1 MPSRISITALWCYWV
16 LSVPS
21 VIAFV
26 AVPSRPT
33 TSYTTS
39 TSSLCETLKHLTH
52 SDIEWKLRPPE
63 GTSRFDRLKI
73 KVEANILRLDSK
85 LKGNE
90 LPPVL
95 CPRGGRAML
104 EAYYKGE

>member
-1 MPSRISITALWCYWV
+1 M
-16 LSVPS
+16 
-21 VIAFV
+21 IAFV

-39 TSSLCETLKHLTH
+39 LCETSTHLAH

-63 GTSRFDRLKI
+63 GTSRFDRWKI
-73 KVEANILRLDSK
+73 KVGANILRLDSK

-104 EAYYKGE
+104 EAYYKGES